1 MTTSSLRG
9 RRRTMI
15 GATLVAGVAL
25 AAWLV
30 LRPTGPSSES
40 PDDMAGMP
48 SMEGM
53 AGMPNGAAMST
64 TGGRVR
70 LTADQ
75 VRTFGI
81 TVDSAAVRPL
91 VDTLRAVGTITW
103 DETRLRQVTAR
114 VDGYVEVLQADFTG
128 TRVRRGAPLLELYA
142 PVVVAAGEDLL
153 AASAMDQRT
162 ARALPG
168 IASGRDDVTG
178 SIRRR
183 LARWDVPES
192 FADQV
197 LAEGQVPRRFPLT
210 APMSGLVI
218 EKGVQLGQAIR
229 AGDRLF
235 TIVDPSTVW
244 VEVEFREVDASRVR
258 VGQRGTISL
267 TGEPGPPLAGRVTFV
282 HPVIDPATRT
292 LRARLE
298 VQNTGGRLQAG
309 RFAAVEIRDTQAPA
323 LTVPRTAIIT
333 TGTGALVFRM
343 ATDGTLEPLRVVVGR
358 VAGDL
363 ATIASGLEPGDR
375 VVTSAQYLLEAESNL
390 VAVMKAMVGQMG
402 GNAMPSMEGM
412 EGMSGMPGMP
422 GMPGMSDTNGT
433 R

>member
-15 GATLVAGVAL
+15 GAALVAGVAL

-30 LRPTGPSSES
+30 LRPTGPSSEA

-48 SMEGM
+48 GMEGM

-153 AASAMDQRT
+153 AARAMDQRT

-168 IASGRDDVTG
+168 IASGQDDVTG

-244 VEVEFREVDASRVR
+244 VEVEFRELDASRVR

-267 TGEPGPPLAGRVTFV
+267 TGEPGPPLAGQVTFV

-309 RFAAVEIRDTQAPA
+309 RFAAVEIRDSQPPA

-333 TGTGALVFRM
+333 TGTGTLVFRM
-343 ATDGTLEPLRVVVGR
+343 AADGTLEPLRVAVGR

-390 VAVMKAMVGQMG
+390 GAVMKAMVGQMG

-412 EGMSGMPGMP
+412 EGMSGMDGMP
-422 GMPGMSDTNGT
+422 GMPGMSDTTGT

>member
-1 MTTSSLRG
+1 MTTSSARNRHRILG
-9 RRRTMI
+9 
-15 GATLVAGVAL
+15 GAALGAGVTL

-30 LRPTGPSSES
+30 LRPTTPLSDAA
-40 PDDMAGMP
+40 DDMAGMP
-48 SMEGM
+48 GMEGM
-53 AGMPNGAAMST
+53 AGMPNGAAMSMT
-64 TGGRVR
+64 DGRVR

-81 TVDSAAVRPL
+81 TVDSASVRPM
-91 VDTLRAVGTITW
+91 VDTLRAVGTVTW

-128 TRVRRGAPLLELYA
+128 TRIHRGAPLLELYA

-153 AASAMDQRT
+153 AARDMERRT
-162 ARALPG
+162 ARSLPG
-168 IASGRDDVTG
+168 IASAEDDVAG

-192 FADQV
+192 FVERV
-197 LAEGQVPRRFPLT
+197 LADGQVPRRFPIT

-244 VEVEFREVDASRVR
+244 VEVAFRELDASRVR

-267 TGEPGPPLAGRVTFV
+267 TGETGPPLAGRVTFV

-298 VQNTGGRLQAG
+298 VQNASGRLQAG
-309 RFAAVEIRDTQAPA
+309 RFAAVEIHDSQPPA

-343 ATDGTLEPLRVVVGR
+343 AADGTLEPLRVAVGR

-363 ATIASGLEPGDR
+363 ATITSGLEPGVH

-390 VAVMKAMVGQMG
+390 GAVMKAMVGQMG
-402 GNAMPSMEGM
+402 GNAMPPMDGM
-412 EGMSGMPGMP
+412 GGTAGMDGMPGMP
-422 GMPGMSDTNGT
+422 GMPDTTGT
-433 R
+433 P